1 MNDALHSEASESLA
15 GSPHY
20 KEEGH
25 QCIKDDLRQ
34 SNRQSR
40 LKQLS
45 LKAHLL
51 YQVKVPL
58 FLMLIDAI

>member
-1 MNDALHSEASESLA
+1 MNDALHSEASELLA
-15 GSPHY
+15 GSSHY

-25 QCIKDDLRQ
+25 HCRKDDLRQ
-34 SNRQSR
+34 SNRHSR

-45 LKAHLL
+45 LKAHFH

-58 FLMLIDAI
+58 FLMLIYAV